1 MNNVPTPLLEHPV
14 AVDASSV
21 GASLDVP
28 IDDAPAPNSDRPVV
42 TVLPDD
48 PRSPTAPPS
57 PTPSHHSS
65 ASTLTPSSSPV
76 RPPASRDPSL
86 ERDELLEPSPQG
98 TPPPSTSVSAIPTDS
113 PLASR
118 ARLVDSR
125 SGSRLDTETEW
136 RTFEPNWRL
145 QLVSRDSN
153 EGGHTV
159 YPPVACSTCTEAKA
173 VCSGVNGVKCARCKA
188 RHSVCSLY
196 VSPFPSTA
204 SYPLFFL
211 LTWPY
216 SKTTSRVGLEPERSS
231 LGVKSLRVSLQPRFP
246 LSSNPARRASLDP
259 RNAFD
264 SFLLRPLTP
273 QLRTTPL
280 LLQPPASLRPLARR
294 PRLMTQLLPS
304 LWPFEA
310 PC

>member
-65 ASTLTPSSSPV
+65 ASTLTPLSSPI

-98 TPPPSTSVSAIPTDS
+98 TPPPSTSVSAIPADS

-159 YPPVACSTCTEAKA
+159 YPPVACSTCTEAET

-204 SYPLFFL
+204 SYSLFF

>member
-28 IDDAPAPNSDRPVV
+28 MDDAPAPNSDRPVV

-196 VSPFPSTA
+196 
-204 SYPLFFL
+204 
-211 LTWPY
+211 
-216 SKTTSRVGLEPERSS
+216 TTSRVGLEPERSS
-231 LGVKSLRVSLQPRFP
+231 LGVKSLRVSLQLRFP

-280 LLQPPASLRPLARR
+280 LLQPPARR